1 MKQRKKHFRKRRL
14 TPYIIL
20 AVTIVFLGTLSFIF
34 LKDTIVI
41 PVGSSTPNAK
51 QAGSSQEERAVQ
63 QALAKP
69 APTQIQ
75 QQNGV
80 VSVDKLIWDVPYIS
94 QEEKF
99 PSGCEMVS
107 SAMVLQYYG
116 YSVTAEELI
125 DVYLDKEDF
134 YWEDD
139 ILYGADP
146 YKAFAGD
153 PRDSWSC
160 GCYAPV
166 VEKTLNRV
174 LSGKQKAVD
183 TTGTSLK
190 DLEKHIDTQD
200 PGLVWASINMEP
212 TCPGNEWIAVDSGR
226 TVRWISPEHC
236 MVLVGYDEDKYYF
249 NDPYESNG
257 LVSYSKSLVE
267 KRFQELGYQS
277 VVIQSNI

>member
-1 MKQRKKHFRKRRL
+1 MRQRKKHFKKRRL
-14 TPYIIL
+14 IPYML
-20 AVTIVFLGTLSFIF
+20 LVVTVLFLGIFSSILLKNIMMPTETSSF
-34 LKDTIVI
+34 
-41 PVGSSTPNAK
+41 
-51 QAGSSQEERAVQ
+51 QEEKTAQ
-63 QALAKP
+63 QTLAKP
-69 APTQIQ
+69 SLTQTQ
-75 QQNGV
+75 QQNDD
-80 VSVDKLIWDVPYIS
+80 VSVDKLILDVPYIS

-160 GCYAPV
+160 WCYAPV

-200 PGLVWASINMEP
+200 PVLVWASINMEP

>member
-1 MKQRKKHFRKRRL
+1 MRQRKKHFKKRRL
-14 TPYIIL
+14 IPYML
-20 AVTIVFLGTLSFIF
+20 LVVTVLFLGIFSSIHLKNIMMPTETSSF
-34 LKDTIVI
+34 
-41 PVGSSTPNAK
+41 
-51 QAGSSQEERAVQ
+51 QEEKTAQ
-63 QALAKP
+63 QTLAKP
-69 APTQIQ
+69 SLTQTQ
-75 QQNGV
+75 QQNDD
-80 VSVDKLIWDVPYIS
+80 VSVDKLILDVPYIS

-200 PGLVWASINMEP
+200 PVLVWASINMEP

>member
-1 MKQRKKHFRKRRL
+1 MRQRKKHFKKRRL
-14 TPYIIL
+14 IPYML
-20 AVTIVFLGTLSFIF
+20 LVVTVLFLGIFSSILLKNIMMPTETSSF
-34 LKDTIVI
+34 
-41 PVGSSTPNAK
+41 
-51 QAGSSQEERAVQ
+51 QEEKTAQ
-63 QALAKP
+63 QTLAKP
-69 APTQIQ
+69 SLTQTQ
-75 QQNGV
+75 QQNDD
-80 VSVDKLIWDVPYIS
+80 VSVDKLILDVPYIS

-200 PGLVWASINMEP
+200 PVLVWASINMEP

-226 TVRWISPEHC
+226 TVRWVSPEHC

>member
-20 AVTIVFLGTLSFIF
+20 AVTAFFFGTLSFIF
-34 LKDTIVI
+34 LKDIII
-41 PVGSSTPNAK
+41 PVGSTANAK
-51 QAGSSQEERAVQ
+51 QAVSSQEERAVQ
-63 QALAKP
+63 QTLAKP
-69 APTQIQ
+69 APTQTQ
-75 QQNGV
+75 QQNGA
-80 VSVDKLIWDVPYIS
+80 VSVDKLILNVPYIS
-94 QEEKF
+94 QEAEY

-107 SAMVLQYYG
+107 STMLLQYYG
-116 YSVTAEELI
+116 YSITVEELI
-125 DVYLDKEDF
+125 DDYLDKQDF
-134 YWEDD
+134 YREDG

-153 PRDSWSC
+153 PRDFWSC

-174 LSGKQKAVD
+174 LSENQEAVD

-190 DLEKHIDTQD
+190 DLEEYIDAQT
-200 PGLVWASINMEP
+200 PVLVWVSIDMQS
-212 TCPGNEWIAVDSGR
+212 TYPGDEWIAVDSGR
-226 TVRWISPEHC
+226 TVQWISQEHC
-236 MVLVGYDEDKYYF
+236 MVLVGYDEDNYYF

-277 VVIQSNI
+277 VVIQSNL